1 MQLKLNYQSKKGES
15 SLVKLEWDAVAAG
28 GYCSRDQKGALAHI
42 EELKAIGV
50 PAPSKIPI
58 IFWFEPSR
66 VITDNILYVVGDK
79 TSGEVEFF
87 FARDEKG
94 EAYITV
100 SSDHTDRDLE
110 TISIPKAKQVCSK
123 VIAKECWKL
132 EEIRDHW
139 DEIIIS
145 STIQNEP
152 GAQEEL
158 YQKGPLGEII
168 EPEKLEEIV
177 KEDCPIP
184 GAKIA
189 YFSGTHPLL
198 SGETIYARHF
208 SMKMEDP
215 VLNREIS
222 HSYKIVFLP
231 EVH

>member
-1 MQLKLNYQSKKGES
+1 MQMILNYKNKEGKVAP
-15 SLVKLEWDAVAAG
+15 VKLQWDAVAAG

-66 VITDNILYVVGDK
+66 VITDEILYVVGNK

-87 FARDEKG
+87 FTRDKQG

-100 SSDHTDRDLE
+100 ASDHTDRELE
-110 TISIPKAKQVCSK
+110 TSSIPKAKQVCSK
-123 VIAKECWKL
+123 VIAEECWKL

-139 DEIIIS
+139 DDIIIS
-145 STIQNEP
+145 STIQSEP

-168 EPEKLEEIV
+168 EPEKLEKIIL
-177 KEDCPIP
+177 EDCPIA
-184 GAKIA
+184 GARIA

-198 SGETIYARHF
+198 KGNTIYAKRF
-208 SMKMEDP
+208 SMKMTDP
-215 VLNREIS
+215 VLNREIN
-222 HSYKIVFLP
+222 HSYKVVFLP
-231 EVH
+231 EPK

>member
-1 MQLKLNYQSKKGES
+1 MQIKLDYQNKKNES
-15 SLVKLEWDAVAAG
+15 SLVELQWDAVAAG

-42 EELKAIGV
+42 EELKTIGV

-58 IFWFEPSR
+58 FFWFEPSR
-66 VITDNILYVVGDK
+66 VVADNVLYVVGDK

-87 FARDEKG
+87 FARDQKG
-94 EAYITV
+94 NAYITV
-100 SSDHTDRDLE
+100 SSDHTDRELE
-110 TISIPKAKQVCSK
+110 TTSMPKAKQVCSK

-139 DEIIIS
+139 DDIIIS
-145 STIQNEP
+145 STIQSEP

-168 EPEKLEEIV
+168 EPEKLEELM

-184 GAKIA
+184 GARIA

-198 SGETIYARHF
+198 KGKTIYAKQF

-215 VLNREIS
+215 ILNREIT
-222 HSYKIVFLP
+222 HSYKVVFLP
-231 EVH
+231 EPK